1 LVIVQGVAGCVL
13 DQKRRNN
20 GVECITA
27 QEFIQQVRRNAI
39 NKRRSFYSAP
49 KAIADFHPHFFYHSA
64 FFQGHANWAMRNHI
78 DNSNKN
84 PPIANQRLFLECIPH
99 LVSAN

>member
-1 LVIVQGVAGCVL
+1 LYKELQAAFLIKSVVT
-13 DQKRRNN
+13 
-20 GVECITA
+20 TA
-27 QEFIQQVRRNAI
+27 SSVSLPKNSSSKYEEMPSTSGGLF
-39 NKRRSFYSAP
+39 SAP